1 MTTVERK
8 AGDFVIDATLLADA
22 FGLSQEK
29 IKARMRVGAITS
41 RCETGVEEDAGRWR
55 LTFHCG
61 DRACRLI
68 VDEAGNV
75 LTSATF
81 PSRTKAQ
88 ERPALHRQLGA
99 APTGAGKKI
108 IAGEAPE

>member
-22 FGLSQEK
+22 FGLSQEE

-41 RCETGVEEDAGRWR
+41 RCETGVEEDAGRWS

-88 ERPALHRQLGA
+88 ERGAPHRQPGA
-99 APTGAGKKI
+99 APTGAGNNILASK
-108 IAGEAPE
+108 AP